1 MEIWD
6 TLLWDMAGLAER
18 EEETREKLE
27 EQRRRGETENMMSY
41 IIETRWQSQVSL
53 FCHFSDCSLTY
64 CMRLTPLWC
73 AGYFCNTF
81 IANTT
86 TLSDFALNPL

>member
-41 IIETRWQSQVSL
+41 IIKTRWQSHISL
-53 FCHFSDCSLTY
+53 FCRFSDCSLTY
-64 CMRLTPLWC
+64 RMRLTLYGAQGTFVTPLLP
-73 AGYFCNTF
+73 TR
-81 IANTT
+81 
-86 TLSDFALNPL
+86 PH